1 MGFKNGLTFYLKD
14 GTPVHPFMIRKV
26 YSPQTGEPTGY
37 YSTLY
42 NDEGITVLFKGNLAS
57 CPDIANGGTR
67 TIEFANGYKLVISK
81 VNNDNYG
88 PQIIAEGYDAEDN
101 SIYYSGF
108 AFVKDPV
115 KTIVVGVW
123 QYADNGVY
131 DVEGDYTLKFRQV
144 YDDWFNGTVEF
155 TPPGTTTLEALTS
168 EWAAPNLLN
177 PLGFPSNYS
186 VVSYDNGYDDYN
198 SDPLIV
204 KKQSF
209 WNFYNNATTRPDPNE
224 QGGIS
229 GGGGGGGNFDN
240 SSDVI
245 SFPTLPE
252 INAITAGLVS
262 IYSPTISQ
270 ITNFSRFLWSD
281 SFTSAVVKNFTQP
294 IENIINFGI
303 LPLSLPTTI
312 DTNVKIG
319 GISAG
324 ISMDKVNSQFIVFD
338 CGTIDVSEYW
348 GNCMDY
354 APHTKISI
362 YCPFSG
368 IQSISVDDIMGNT
381 ISLKYYIDVLTG
393 SFNAMLASGDHVLYS
408 WSGNMML
415 NCPISMSNWF
425 NTYTGVVE
433 SGLSLIS
440 GGTSAVMNP
449 VSALSGI
456 MSTATNVMNSK
467 PTIGRTGGMNSAS
480 GFLGIRTPY
489 IIIERPRQSL
499 AKDYATF
506 RGYPSNITET
516 LGNLKGYTE
525 VESIHLENI
534 SATSAEYD
542 EIISLLNG
550 GVIL

>member
-1 MGFKNGLTFYLKD
+1 MAFKNGLTFYLKD
-14 GTPVHPFMIRKV
+14 GTPVHPFMIRKA

-42 NDEGITVLFKGNLAS
+42 NDEGITVLFKGNIAS
-57 CPDIANGGTR
+57 CPDIADGGTR
-67 TIEFANGYKLVISK
+67 TIEFSNGYKLIISK
-81 VNNDNYG
+81 LDTESYG
-88 PQIIAEGYDAEDN
+88 PQIQCNGYDSEN
-101 SIYYSGF
+101 NRIFGTGLIF
-108 AFVKDPV
+108 LRDPIIII
-115 KTIVVGVW
+115 TVGVW
-123 QYADNGVY
+123 QYANNGVY

-155 TPPGTTTLEALTS
+155 TPQGTTTLEALKS
-168 EWAAPNLLN
+168 EWAAPNLSN
-177 PLGFPSNYS
+177 PLGFPSDYS
-186 VVSYDNGYDDYN
+186 IVSYDDGYVDYTN
-198 SDPLIV
+198 DPLIV

-209 WNFYNNATTRPDPNE
+209 WDFYNNATTRPDPNE

-229 GGGGGGGNFDN
+229 GGGGGGGNFDD
-240 SSDVI
+240 SSDII
-245 SFPTLPE
+245 SFPTLPD
-252 INAITAGLVS
+252 INAISAGLVS
-262 IYSPTISQ
+262 IYSPSITQ

-281 SFTSAVVKNFTQP
+281 TFTSAVVKNFTQP

-324 ISMDKVNSQFIVFD
+324 ISMDKVNSQFMVFD
-338 CGTIDVSEYW
+338 CGSIDVSEYW

-393 SFNAMLASGDHVLYS
+393 SFNAMLASGNHVLYS
-408 WSGNMML
+408 WGGNMML

-425 NTYTGVVE
+425 NTYTGVIE

-489 IIIERPRQSL
+489 LIIERPRQSL
-499 AKDYATF
+499 AEDYSTF
-506 RGYPSNITET
+506 RGYPSNITDT

-534 SATSAEYD
+534 SATSAECD

>member
-1 MGFKNGLTFYLKD
+1 MALKNGLTFYLKD

-26 YSPQTGEPTGY
+26 YNPQTGEATGY

-42 NDEGITVLFKGNLAS
+42 NDDGITVLFKGNIAS
-57 CPDIANGGTR
+57 CPDIAEGGTR
-67 TIEFANGYKLVISK
+67 TIEFSNGYKLVMSK
-81 VNNDNYG
+81 LDDEYYG
-88 PQIIAEGYDAEDN
+88 PQIQCNGYDADN
-101 SIYYSGF
+101 NNIFRTGF
-108 AFVKDPV
+108 SFSSDPV
-115 KTIVVGVW
+115 RIISVGVW

-131 DVEGDYTLKFRQV
+131 DVEGDYTLKFRLV
-144 YDDWFNGTVEF
+144 NDEWFNGTVEF
-155 TPPGTTTLEALTS
+155 TPPDVTTLEALTS
-168 EWAAPNLLN
+168 EWTAPSLLN
-177 PLGFPSNYS
+177 PLGFPSNYTI
-186 VVSYDNGYDDYN
+186 VNYDAGYGDSAN
-198 SDPLIV
+198 DPLVV

-240 SSDVI
+240 TSDVI
-245 SFPTLPE
+245 SFPTLPN

-262 IYSPTISQ
+262 IYSPS
-270 ITNFSRFLWSD
+270 ITQMTNLSEFLWSD
-281 SFTSAVVKNFTQP
+281 SFASGVIKNFTQP
-294 IENIINFGI
+294 MENIINFGI
-303 LPLSLPTTI
+303 LPLSLPTTL
-312 DTNVKIG
+312 DSNVKIG

-324 ISMDKVNSQFIVFD
+324 ISMDKVNSQFMIFD
-338 CGTIDVSEYW
+338 CGSIDVSEYW

-368 IQSISVDDIMGNT
+368 IQSISVDDIMANT
-381 ISLKYYIDVLTG
+381 ITLKYYIDVLTG
-393 SFNAMLASGDHVLYS
+393 SFNAMLASGNHVLYS
-408 WSGNMML
+408 WGGNMML

-425 NTYTGVVE
+425 NVYTGVVE

-449 VSALSGI
+449 TSALSGI

-480 GFLGIRTPY
+480 GFLGLRTPY

-534 SATSAEYD
+534 SATSAECD